1 MNSNISACCL
11 SHLSVLSAPV
21 PHGLQVLQQQVVCL
35 EKAKAELEQ
44 DKQDCLPL
52 LESYR

>member
-1 MNSNISACCL
+1 M
-11 SHLSVLSAPV
+11 
-21 PHGLQVLQQQVVCL
+21 PHGLQALQQQVACL